1 MTTTEPGGPL
11 LRRPLPA
18 AALALALVIGLAALT
33 IPSTSGGYLARITN
47 STNTSGT
54 APYFTCQG
62 AMAADKAS
70 AIFSYRLAEPSG
82 AAVAADFSGKNN
94 PGTYRGTMSS
104 DTTSANRPCTPRD
117 SGGSYALTGTST
129 YVSAGGSTARA
140 STNTFTLEVWF
151 RTSTAGGRLIG
162 WGNTA
167 TGTST
172 AYDRHIFM
180 NNAGQLVFGVYPGT
194 VKVITTPG
202 SYNDGKPHHA
212 AATLSAAGMKL
223 YVDGQLAAQ
232 DPATTTGETF
242 SGFWRIGYN
251 NLAGWGPNEPTNY
264 AFTGTMR
271 FAAAYSTALTPAQ
284 ITAHYTAGRP

>member
-1 MTTTEPGGPL
+1 MSTEPGGPRH
-11 LRRPLPA
+11 RRPLPA
-18 AALALALVIGLAALT
+18 AALALALVIALAALAT
-33 IPSTSGGYLARITN
+33 PATSGGYLARVTN

-54 APYFTCQG
+54 APYFTCEG
-62 AMAADKAS
+62 AMAADKSS
-70 AIFSYRLAEPSG
+70 AIFAYRLNETSG
-82 AAVAADFSGKNN
+82 SAMAADFSGKNN
-94 PGTYRGTMSS
+94 PGTYRGTMTS

-129 YVSAGGSTARA
+129 YVSAGGSLIARA

-151 RTSTAGGRLIG
+151 RTSTPGGRLIG

-172 AYDRHIFM
+172 TYDRHIFM

-194 VKVITTPG
+194 VKVITTAA
-202 SYNDGKPHHA
+202 SYNDGAPHHI
-212 AATLSAAGMKL
+212 AATLSPAGMRL
-223 YVDGQLAAQ
+223 YVDGQLVAQ

-251 NLAGWGPNEPTNY
+251 NLAGWGPNEPSSY

-271 FAAAYSTALTPAQ
+271 FAAVYSTALTPAQ
-284 ITAHYTAGRP
+284 IAAHYNAGRP

>member
-1 MTTTEPGGPL
+1 MTTQQGGPR
-11 LRRPLPA
+11 LRPALPA
-18 AALALALVIGLAALT
+18 AALALALVIGLAALAT
-33 IPSTSGGYLARITN
+33 PPTSGGYQARVTN
-47 STNTSGT
+47 STNTAGT
-54 APYFTCQG
+54 APYFTCHG
-62 AMAADKAS
+62 AMAADKAA
-70 AIFSYRLAEPSG
+70 AIFAYRLAEPSG
-82 AAVAADFSGKNN
+82 SAMAADFSGKNN

-117 SGGSYALTGTST
+117 AGGSYALTGTST
-129 YVSAGGSTARA
+129 YVSAGGPIARA

-151 RTSTAGGRLIG
+151 RTTTPGGRLIG

-172 AYDRHIFM
+172 TYDRHIFM

-202 SYNDGKPHHA
+202 SYNDGAPHHV
-212 AATLSAAGMKL
+212 AATLSPAGMKL

-251 NLAGWGPNEPTNY
+251 NLAGWGPNEPSNH
-264 AFTGTMR
+264 AFTGRMR
-271 FAAAYSTALTPAQ
+271 YAAAYSTALTPAQ
-284 ITAHYTAGRP
+284 IAAHHTAGRP